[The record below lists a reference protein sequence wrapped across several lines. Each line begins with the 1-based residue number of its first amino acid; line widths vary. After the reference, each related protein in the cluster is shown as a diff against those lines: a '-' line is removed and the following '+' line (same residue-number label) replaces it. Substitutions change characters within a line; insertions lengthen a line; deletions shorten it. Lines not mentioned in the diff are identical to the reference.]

1 MVEHGRVT
9 HVAEDSSHERT
20 AYIFETWE
28 SSVTLLRE
36 TQSMMFSLLP
46 NKEVEFI
53 YIKPVA
59 KDYFFECIVS

>member
-9 HVAEDSSHERT
+9 HVAEALT
-20 AYIFETWE
+20 AYIVETWE